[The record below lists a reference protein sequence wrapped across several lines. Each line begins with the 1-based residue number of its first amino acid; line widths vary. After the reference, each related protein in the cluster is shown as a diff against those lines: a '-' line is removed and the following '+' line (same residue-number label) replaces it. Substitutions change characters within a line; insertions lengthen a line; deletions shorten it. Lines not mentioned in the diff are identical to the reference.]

1 MKNKDEFVEAQIQD
15 EGKAYFD
22 KEKNRWV
29 FEGEEDLEEE
39 TVVKPPPLLGQKNKV
54 E

>member
-1 MKNKDEFVEAQIQD
+1 MSKIKTILPIRNKEAEIKVANLEE

-29 FEGEEDLEEE
+29 FEGEED
-39 TVVKPPPLLGQKNKV
+39 
-54 E
+54 